1 MAPQSLFES
10 FNARSLEPEQVGRG
24 FIFSPAFVDVAARSN
39 SVVLGPRGSGKTTLL
54 KMLTLP
60 ALRNWWRRDK
70 SKEIQKLM
78 TELDFVSIYVPSD
91 FTWYPDFRRPIKT
104 QPPKDTDD
112 LLSYSLFRSHVLL
125 AICDTIS
132 HMGDPSLK
140 DDRHLAKFSISR
152 DEVLADKA
160 SKLLAGGWGLTLQVG
175 GYYGLRS
182 AVTNRIRA
190 IQHLLTVTAMRP
202 LEASSL
208 IADHP
213 YLSATFFD
221 DLREFGDVFEHVYD
235 RRQKW
240 AACFDEL
247 EIAPDPVKTPI
258 WQSGRSF
265 DPRFLIKISASPYDE
280 GLTELL
286 QPQMPMV
293 AHDFRE
299 IDLSSQPRREVDR
312 FSQRMFTK
320 LCNEVGISPIKAE
333 LLLGP
338 SFYDDGFDPNVDG
351 PTNDIGTTL
360 QGSVTRGQRG
370 RLAPEGFYNK
380 KFQGLASKDPSFVRY
395 LAKRNIDPRGMD
407 ALPEFQKASLIR
419 KIISTVILRDE
430 FLFQRDQTGNNQAG
444 RSRRF
449 RAKKSVSPIYTG
461 AFSLFMLCEGN
472 PRWIIGLFRPLIA
485 DLIQVRDKSAI
496 KAISR
501 AEQTKRIER
510 TIATFLTLLSTLRS
524 SHRDHPAKSIIELV
538 EQLGDFSF
546 EQVLSEEFNPEP
558 ILSFNIDRN
567 VGKDVYSAVG
577 RAINQGALVLVPQ
590 TALKRGESELI
601 SSGPGNI
608 WGKRVRL
615 SFLLAPRYRL
625 PLVLGRSVDL
635 SPVLRSRP
643 PIQSPSEQLIL
654 GDLFSTSDRAEI

>member
-1 MAPQSLFES
+1 
-10 FNARSLEPEQVGRG
+10 
-24 FIFSPAFVDVAARSN
+24 
-39 SVVLGPRGSGKTTLL
+39 
-54 KMLTLP
+54 
-60 ALRNWWRRDK
+60 
-70 SKEIQKLM
+70 M
-78 TELDFVSIYVPSD
+78 TDLDFVSIYVPSD

-132 HMGDPSLK
+132 YMEDPSLK
-140 DDRHLAKFSISR
+140 DDRHLARFVIPR
-152 DEVLADKA
+152 DEVLGDKA
-160 SKLLAGGWGLTLQVG
+160 SKLLASGWGLSLQVG

-182 AVTNRIRA
+182 AVTNRVRA
-190 IQHLLTVTAMRP
+190 IQHLLTVTAMKP
-202 LEASSL
+202 LDADRL
-208 IADHP
+208 IEDHP
-213 YLSATFFD
+213 HLSATFFD
-221 DLREFGDVFEHVYD
+221 DLREFGDVFEHIYG

-247 EIAPDPVKTPI
+247 EIAPDPVKIPI

-265 DPRFLIKISASPYDE
+265 DPRFLIKISASPYD
-280 GLTELL
+280 GSLTELL

-293 AHDFRE
+293 AHDFLE
-299 IDLSSQPRREVDR
+299 VDLSSQARREVDR

-333 LLLGP
+333 HLLGP
-338 SFYDDGFDPNVDG
+338 SFYDDGFDPDVDRPSNV
-351 PTNDIGTTL
+351 TSASL
-360 QGSVTRGQRG
+360 QRSVRRGRG
-370 RLAPEGFYNK
+370 ARLAPDGFYNR
-380 KFQGLASKDPSFVRY
+380 KFRGLARKDSSFLRY
-395 LAKRNIDPRGMD
+395 LAKHNINPEGMA

-419 KIISTVILRDE
+419 KIISTVIVRDE
-430 FLFQRDQTGNNQAG
+430 FLFQHQTQNSEAG

-449 RAKKSVSPIYTG
+449 RAKKSVSRIYTG
-461 AFSLFMLCEGN
+461 AFSLFTLCEGN

-485 DLIQVRDKSAI
+485 DLVQMRDVSAV

-501 AEQTKRIER
+501 TEQTKRIER

-524 SHRDHPAKSIIELV
+524 SHRGQSAKSIIELV
-538 EQLGDFSF
+538 EQLGDFCF
-546 EQVLSEEFNPEP
+546 EQVLGQDFNPEP
-558 ILSFNIDRN
+558 ILSFTIDRN

-590 TALKRGESELI
+590 KGLRRGDPEAA
-601 SSGPGNI
+601 SSAPGNI

-635 SPVLRSRP
+635 SPVLRSNP
-643 PIQSPSEQLIL
+643 PIATPSEQLIL
-654 GDLFSTSDRAEI
+654 GDLFSTGERTLI

>member
-60 ALRNWWRRDK
+60 ALRNWWPRDR
-70 SKEIQKLM
+70 SKEVQRLI

-125 AICDTIS
+125 AICDTVS
-132 HMGDPSLK
+132 YMADPSLK
-140 DDRHLAKFSISR
+140 NDRHLAKFSIPL
-152 DEVLADKA
+152 DNELEDKA
-160 SKLLAGGWGLTLQVG
+160 AKLLGAGWGLTLTVG

-182 AVTNRIRA
+182 AVTSRIRA
-190 IQHLLTVTAMRP
+190 IQHLLTVTAMKP

-221 DLREFGDVFEHVYD
+221 DLREFGNVFEHVYG

-247 EIAPDPVKTPI
+247 EIAPDPVKMPI

-293 AHDFRE
+293 AHDFLE

-338 SFYDDGFDPNVDG
+338 SFYDDGFDPDVDG
-351 PTNDIGTTL
+351 PVNEAGATL
-360 QGSVTRGQRG
+360 QSSVRRGQGG
-370 RLAPEGFYNK
+370 RLAPDGFYNR
-380 KFQGLASKDPSFVRY
+380 KFQGLASKDPSFVSY
-395 LAKRNIDPRGMD
+395 LAKRNIDPRGMA

-419 KIISTVILRDE
+419 KIISTVIVRDE
-430 FLFQRDQTGNNQAG
+430 FLFQHQLENNEAG

-449 RAKKSVSPIYTG
+449 RARKSVSRIYTG
-461 AFSLFMLCEGN
+461 AFSLFALCEGN

-485 DLIQVRDKSAI
+485 ELVQVRDISAV

-510 TIATFLTLLSTLRS
+510 TIAAFLTLLSTLRA
-524 SHRDHPAKSIIELV
+524 SHRDQPAKSIIELV
-538 EQLGDFSF
+538 EQLGDFCF
-546 EQVLSEEFNPEP
+546 EQVLGEEFNPEP
-558 ILSFNIDRN
+558 ILSFTIDRS
-567 VGKDVYSAVG
+567 VGKEVYSAVG

-590 TALKRGESELI
+590 KALRRGHTEEV
-601 SSGPGNI
+601 SSAPGNI

-635 SPVLRSRP
+635 SPVLRSNP
-643 PIQSPSEQLIL
+643 PVQSASEQLIL
-654 GDLFSTSDRAEI
+654 GDLFSTSERANI